1 MSAYDPERTLNQ
13 LRLTVHFP
21 NLWRAMNGRLDPS
34 LVLGDELVGDVVEV
48 VADNLRLRADVQ
60 HIIADTFDQ
69 RGLPACRDGAE
80 RVPGVA
86 GDHAE
91 LRGFGAEFLLDI
103 GVSLA
108 RRLVMLD
115 AVRAEPALEQ
125 IDDAAMLKLSGL
137 HLEQVVGQRE

>member
-34 LVLGDELVGDVVEV
+34 FVLGDELVGDVVEV

-86 GDHAE
+86 GDHA
-91 LRGFGAEFLLDI
+91 
-103 GVSLA
+103 
-108 RRLVMLD
+108 
-115 AVRAEPALEQ
+115 
-125 IDDAAMLKLSGL
+125 
-137 HLEQVVGQRE
+137 